1 MENKIYNL
9 NENFNNHNH
18 NQYSSIKEL
27 EDKTQ
32 ENTILLK
39 NEIENEIENEE
50 LKFTNDKTDNSNNNS
65 NSNRNI
71 ESKLPLIYGN
81 NKILMYLNN
90 EPFIVIGP
98 HCKKIKFH

>member
-1 MENKIYNL
+1 MEKKINNTNEKYN
-9 NENFNNHNH
+9 NNDNQNH
-18 NQYSSIKEL
+18 YSSIKEL

-39 NEIENEIENEE
+39 NEESKSTIDQIENKNLE
-50 LKFTNDKTDNSNNNS
+50 SN
-65 NSNRNI
+65 
-71 ESKLPLIYGN
+71 LPLIYGN

-98 HCKKIKFH
+98 HCKKK